1 MGISLSQTWLY
12 IGKIIMGCYL
22 GTYVLELGIWLGHI
36 RWHTKKI
43 IIIGWSTH
51 VLGMGIGLG
60 QSRLYIG
67 KIFIGCYLCL
77 GNDRSSHLLEWMNG
91 GLHAYLHPYISTP
104 MYIYTIH
111 SPIPYHI
118 RQWGNIM
125 PNFNPNTQYHTT
137 PRGNFTDK
145 LGTKLSCSRNFLIKF
160 HNEISLYSFIMKFP
174 FKVSPWNFLIKFP
187 HKVWRSAHGKAGTAD
202 EQISEKSAVKECL
215 IFKIL

>member
-1 MGISLSQTWLY
+1 MVGWAWALVWVKLGCLLAKLSW
-12 IGKIIMGCYL
+12 GA
-22 GTYVLELGIWLGHI
+22 TYVLEFGIGLGHI

-43 IIIGWSTH
+43 FIIGWSTH

-77 GNDRSSHLLEWMNG
+77 GNDRRSHLLEWMNG

-118 RQWGNIM
+118 RQWGN
-125 PNFNPNTQYHTT
+125 FNPNTQYPIPNTT
-137 PRGNFTDK
+137 QHHG
-145 LGTKLSCSRNFLIKF
+145 
-160 HNEISLYSFIMKFP
+160 EISQTNWAPLCPVMHHLVLWWDQGRYRWELGGSI
-174 FKVSPWNFLIKFP
+174 V
-187 HKVWRSAHGKAGTAD
+187 
-202 EQISEKSAVKECL
+202 
-215 IFKIL
+215 

>member
-1 MGISLSQTWLY
+1 MHILDYFKIRKNVWGQLFTFRWCQHRSWLKTGGREGGRACGDDD
-12 IGKIIMGCYL
+12 INR
-22 GTYVLELGIWLGHI
+22 LELCIGLGHI

-91 GLHAYLHPYISTP
+91 GPHAYLHPYISTP

-118 RQWGNIM
+118 RQWGIIM
-125 PNFNPNTQYHTT
+125 PNSNPNTQYLIPHNTT
-137 PRGNFTDK
+137 G
-145 LGTKLSCSRNFLIKF
+145 KF
-160 HNEISLYSFIMKFP
+160 HD
-174 FKVSPWNFLIKFP
+174 KVY
-187 HKVWRSAHGKAGTAD
+187 HHTV
-202 EQISEKSAVKECL
+202 Q
-215 IFKIL
+215 

>member
-12 IGKIIMGCYL
+12 ISKIIMGCYL
-22 GTYVLELGIWLGHI
+22 CLGIWYWIGSYKVTHEENHHHRVVYPCI
-36 RWHTKKI
+36 RN
-43 IIIGWSTH
+43 
-51 VLGMGIGLG
+51 GLG

-118 RQWGNIM
+118 RQWGN
-125 PNFNPNTQYHTT
+125 FNPNTQYPITNTT
-137 PRGNFTDK
+137 QHHG
-145 LGTKLSCSRNFLIKF
+145 
-160 HNEISLYSFIMKFP
+160 EISQTNLAPVGVIITFMMKWKCQFSWMI
-174 FKVSPWNFLIKFP
+174 F
-187 HKVWRSAHGKAGTAD
+187 R
-202 EQISEKSAVKECL
+202 IS
-215 IFKIL
+215 